1 MPPRL
6 PQQAARALR
15 RLATASSPS
24 ASPSSSLPVVRYLS
38 TSTAR
43 LAAPAASSHP
53 SSLRLPADYVPPTKP
68 PSARP
73 PETRKSQLIRTYTS
87 LLRTTPLILFFQHS
101 NLTADEWSSL
111 RRELNA
117 ALAAAS
123 PEGAAVNGRDVH
135 LQVLRTRMFNV
146 ALKLAE
152 FYDPETAKAK
162 AGVQTGP
169 RGPLVHDL
177 SMAAYEAMKD
187 FQPPEDSAYAQISPL
202 LCGPTAA
209 LVFPAVSPAHLA
221 AALRVLSPSPPDFPA
236 PTRKKNPGYY
246 DPLCQSAL
254 QKLLLVGGRIEG
266 DVFDVEGVKWVGG
279 IEGGL
284 EGLRAQLVY
293 LLQSAGLGL
302 TTALEGGSKS
312 LWLALEGRRTQLEDE
327 AKEGEAKA
335 DGETKSE

>member
-1 MPPRL
+1 MKNATSVTTTGRARPAQAGDGIVPLGFSFFFAPRGTIPL
-6 PQQAARALR
+6 DLDRSPCRPG
-15 RLATASSPS
+15 RLKP
-24 ASPSSSLPVVRYLS
+24 PVV
-38 TSTAR
+38 
-43 LAAPAASSHP
+43 
-53 SSLRLPADYVPPTKP
+53 P
-68 PSARP
+68 PSARRLRPADEAPLGPP

-169 RGPLVHDL
+169 RGPLHGRL
-177 SMAAYEAMKD
+177 RGYEGLPA
-187 FQPPEDSAYAQISPL
+187 PEDSAYAQISPL

-327 AKEGEAKA
+327 GKEGEAKA